1 MGGALIGA
9 VAFALRLAECAAIEV
24 GEPGIAVFD
33 ARLHFG
39 QIDALR
45 ERQRLSIQLGTTDHH
60 QFAIEMRSQYVV
72 KCVKNARARR
82 GKVWVARQHPVVA
95 LRQRPAE
102 RIPGLAAHEY
112 RVASGDALELDRK
125 STRLNSSH

>member
-1 MGGALIGA
+1 
-9 VAFALRLAECAAIEV
+9 
-24 GEPGIAVFD
+24 
-33 ARLHFG
+33 
-39 QIDALR
+39 
-45 ERQRLSIQLGTTDHH
+45 
-60 QFAIEMRSQYVV
+60 MRSQYVV

-112 RVASGDALELDRK
+112 RVASGDALELLHVVGQTPWQAVGAADQAVLVHPTTQTQTAHALPCDRPAGLARALWRAPAAK
-125 STRLNSSH
+125 VNGDWKEKTSNSQTKLHT